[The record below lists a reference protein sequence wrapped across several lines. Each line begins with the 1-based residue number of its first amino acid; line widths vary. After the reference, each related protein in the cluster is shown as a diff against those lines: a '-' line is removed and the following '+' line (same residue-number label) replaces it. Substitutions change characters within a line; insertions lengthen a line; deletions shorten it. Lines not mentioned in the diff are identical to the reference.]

1 MLWKMHSVTPE
12 IDLLRHGKKVKQR
25 IMTSKFFL
33 STTFFLLPLSLLL
46 KSHLSKPQRSS
57 WYIGCRFPCNQTND
71 NKTDLGGAEA
81 EMGAKKGP
89 PKRHFNWRHH
99 LQLEKQRKESEN
111 MNYYVTCNEAKRT
124 SRITILLCSLRKG
137 FLALLP
143 SLITFSVR
151 Q

>member
-1 MLWKMHSVTPE
+1 MHSVTPE

-33 STTFFLLPLSLLL
+33 STTFFCCLY
-46 KSHLSKPQRSS
+46 HYYSKVICQNHKEALGIQDADFPATKLMIIKQILEQSRSRD
-57 WYIGCRFPCNQTND
+57 GCKKRAPKKAFQLAPPF
-71 NKTDLGGAEA
+71 AAREA
-81 EMGAKKGP
+81 K
-89 PKRHFNWRHH
+89 
-99 LQLEKQRKESEN
+99 KESEN

>member
-1 MLWKMHSVTPE
+1 MHSVTPE

-33 STTFFLLPLSLLL
+33 STTFLLLPLSLLL

-57 WYIGCRFPCNQTND
+57 WYIGCRFPCCNQTND
-71 NKTDLGGAEA
+71 NKTDLAEA
-81 EMGAKKGP
+81 EMGAKNRP

-99 LQLEKQRKESEN
+99 FMASSWVERTEKWKHELLRDLQWRQDFQNNNFVSQER
-111 MNYYVTCNEAKRT
+111 V
-124 SRITILLCSLRKG
+124 
-137 FLALLP
+137 LALLP

>member
-1 MLWKMHSVTPE
+1 MHSVTPE

-33 STTFFLLPLSLLL
+33 STTFLLLPLSLLL

-57 WYIGCRFPCNQTND
+57 WYIGCRFPCCNQTND
-71 NKTDLGGAEA
+71 NKTDLAEA
-81 EMGAKKGP
+81 EMGAKNRP

-124 SRITILLCSLRKG
+124 SRITILLFCVPSGKG
-137 FLALLP
+137 F
-143 SLITFSVR
+143 
-151 Q
+151 